1 MSSLDAGLSQFRH
14 FLFQPCAL
22 CERFLHLFTGQMS
35 PVGGIADGYY
45 STTSVSGAAG
55 AEAAAPAVEKTEF
68 DVELVSF
75 GDKKIQVI
83 KVVRELTGLGLK
95 EAKDLVE
102 SAPGKVLEGIAKDA
116 AEKAQE
122 KLQEQGATVAI
133 K

>member
-1 MSSLDAGLSQFRH
+1 MAENKIAKLVDQIGELTVLELSELVKAIEEKFGVVASAPVMMAG
-14 FLFQPCAL
+14 A
-22 CERFLHLFTGQMS
+22 
-35 PVGGIADGYY
+35 
-45 STTSVSGAAG
+45 VSGAAG